1 MKMFHRDELLGTGP
15 DDLKAAIAT
24 VNDEMNAAIRDAVTA
39 EFGFADE
46 FGMTVATAAIKAIP
60 YGLVRDY
67 IARAA
72 PIPAWVDD
80 IAATASTA
88 VVREFGRRAAAHQL

>member
-1 MKMFHRDELLGTGP
+1 M
-15 DDLKAAIAT
+15 
-24 VNDEMNAAIRDAVTA
+24 TA
-39 EFGFADE
+39 EFGVADE
-46 FGMTVATAAIKAIP
+46 LGMAVAAAAIKAIP

-72 PIPAWVDD
+72 PIPAWIDD

-88 VVREFGRRAAAHQL
+88 VVREFGCRTAAHQH